1 MSDNGI
7 VDACYMTASI
17 FLVQISD
24 IHLRPPPGL
33 LELSRFP
40 CT

>member
-1 MSDNGI
+1 MSDNSI
-7 VDACYMTASI
+7 IDACYMTASI
-17 FLVQISD
+17 FLVQIPD

-40 CT
+40 RT